1 MLLQA
6 EEWEREAD
14 ELEASLGEKAPRPG
28 PTFLQVEVDLGH
40 LLIKLEKLKVKVEHQ
55 INEWDKTGD
64 GRVSKGEFRLD
75 VRKLGLE
82 NSLDE
87 VDQLF
92 DKYDRDKGGT
102 LDLDEV
108 RVCWFCVLAMNL
120 IFRHRFSTCN
130 SSKKASSA

>member
-6 EEWEREAD
+6 EEWEHEAD
-14 ELEASLGEKAPRPG
+14 ELEASLGEKAPRQG
-28 PTFLQVEVDLGH
+28 PTFLHVEVDLGH
-40 LLIKLEKLKVKVEHQ
+40 LLVKLEKLKVKVEHQ

-64 GRVSKGEFRLD
+64 GRVSKGEFRLH

-82 NSLDE
+82 NSIEE

-92 DKYDRDKGGT
+92 DKYDRDNGGT

-108 RVCWFCVLAMNL
+108 RFSWLRARATHL
-120 IFRHRFSTCN
+120 TSRPRFSTSN
-130 SSKKASSA
+130 S